1 MSPTKTGFRPDQGQH
16 GVSSL
21 SSFRLPKSILFLFVA
36 APLPSLPSELLHGRR
51 TGEGTVSLPWLPASS
66 FPLSSP
72 PRPLFPLSGVQ
83 AGSTSSVPPRSRDT
97 LWHLLL
103 VPFAQKQVV
112 SLGSPQQ
119 QVGWEGIG
127 AGKPDAQVAVP
138 GSGSSPSLALRHLF
152 LLWARGPGPADN
164 LSPLP
169 PSASPDWLCPPR
181 LANPRRERKAGAGTA
196 PILAP
201 HPAPL
206 PTSRAAL

>member
-1 MSPTKTGFRPDQGQH
+1 MSPTKTGFRPDRGQH

-51 TGEGTVSLPWLPASS
+51 TGEGT
-66 FPLSSP
+66 
-72 PRPLFPLSGVQ
+72 
-83 AGSTSSVPPRSRDT
+83 
-97 LWHLLL
+97 
-103 VPFAQKQVV
+103 VV

-169 PSASPDWLCPPR
+169 PSASPDWLRPPDWLIQEGKGRQGPGQPPFLR
-181 LANPRRERKAGAGTA
+181 LIQLLSPPPELPFNLSQRPPPGLPPAGLLVTCFQTLEGRPVPVTYKQWLTQ
-196 PILAP
+196 INVDWTLECII
-201 HPAPL
+201 
-206 PTSRAAL
+206 SFKF